1 MILSEEA
8 KPIPLI
14 YNGINIDSLKERIEW
29 ATNKPEKII
38 KKEGI
43 TIEEQKKQVQE
54 NEKQWGNK
62 MINQINNGQWTTL
75 LGEGLIYDV
84 LMLLGENPR
93 KVQRK
98 KGFEPDWETDNYIVE
113 VKTSNWWVGGTAGEK
128 VYGTFIKYQEIPE
141 LYNKPL
147 KIICVA
153 NQEYELEYGKT
164 KYFGEN
170 ITKKTQQLLDLAK
183 TWNIEYVRFS
193 DFVRP
198 VLPLLN
204 NSL

>member
-1 MILSEEA
+1 
-8 KPIPLI
+8 
-14 YNGINIDSLKERIEW
+14 
-29 ATNKPEKII
+29 
-38 KKEGI
+38 
-43 TIEEQKKQVQE
+43 
-54 NEKQWGNK
+54 

-75 LGEGLIYDV
+75 SGEGLIYDV
-84 LMLLGENPR
+84 LMLLGENPI

-128 VYGTFIKYQEIPE
+128 VYGTFIKYKEIPE

-170 ITKKTQQLLDLAK
+170 ITKKTQEVLDLAK

>member
-1 MILSEEA
+1 MNEHEL
-8 KPIPLI
+8 LI
-14 YNGINIDSLKERIEW
+14 NHLKLKASIYW
-29 ATNKPEKII
+29 ALNKPDAITKKTAEKNIGQQ
-38 KKEGI
+38 KKEA
-43 TIEEQKKQVQE
+43 EKK
-54 NEKQWGNK
+54 EKEWGNS
-62 MINQINNGQWTTL
+62 MIGQINNGQWTTL
-75 LGEGLIYDV
+75 LGEGLVRDV
-84 LMLLGENPR
+84 LKALGKNPR
-93 KVQRK
+93 RPERK
-98 KGFEPDWETDNYIVE
+98 SGFQPDWEGDDCIYE

-183 TWNIEYVRFS
+183 SWNIEYVRFS
-193 DFVRP
+193 DLVK
-198 VLPLLN
+198 PLI
-204 NSL
+204 NS